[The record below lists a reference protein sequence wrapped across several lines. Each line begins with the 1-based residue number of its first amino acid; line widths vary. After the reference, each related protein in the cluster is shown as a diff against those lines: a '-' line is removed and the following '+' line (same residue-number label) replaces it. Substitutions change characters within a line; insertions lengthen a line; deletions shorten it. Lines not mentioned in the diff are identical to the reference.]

1 MVSSNI
7 RPTQWRG
14 DVSQNGTE
22 RRRRILYCLQAGR
35 DGVSRVLSHSYNARD
50 THDAAAVPTLLY
62 RQPYVRF
69 TARGGRPRS
78 IMAVEN
84 GPSIDSCTPGYLHVE
99 DGWLH

>member
-14 DVSQNGTE
+14 DVSRNGTE
-22 RRRRILYCLQAGR
+22 SRRRILYCLQAGR

-50 THDAAAVPTLLY
+50 THGGTYLLY
-62 RQPYVRF
+62 RRPYARF

-84 GPSIDSCTPGYLHVE
+84 GPSIDSCSPGYLHVE